1 MDLIIR
7 NANLPDG
14 RTGFDIGIKD
24 TKIIAIEKTLPS
36 KANEEIDASGYLV
49 SPPFVDAHFHMD
61 ATLSIGQPRLNQ
73 SGTLLEGI
81 ALWGE
86 LKPHLTVE
94 VIK

>member
-14 RTGFDIGIKD
+14 RIGIDIGIKD
-24 TKIIAIEKTLPS
+24 GKIVALESSLSAKS
-36 KANEEIDASGYLV
+36 QEEINASGYLV

-61 ATLSIGQPRLNQ
+61 ATLSLGLPRLNQ

-81 ALWGE
+81 ALWG
-86 LKPHLTVE
+86 
-94 VIK
+94 

>member
-7 NANLPDG
+7 NVNLPDG

-24 TKIIAIEKTLPS
+24 TKIIAIEEALPS
-36 KANEEIDASGYLV
+36 KAIEEIDASGYLA

-73 SGTLLEGI
+73 SGTLLELSLI
-81 ALWGE
+81 
-86 LKPHLTVE
+86 H
-94 VIK
+94 I